1 LRVYRVMRSLRSL
14 GPWLIALSVACSS
27 PKPQPAPEPPPAA
40 PAAAPAPPDDSRPEI
55 VALGDSLTAGLGV
68 DPAEAYPAQLQRKI
82 DAAGLRFR
90 VVNAGVSGD
99 TSAQGLDRLEAVR
112 AEHPAVVI
120 VALGAN
126 DGLRGI
132 PVETT
137 RSNLAAIIRKLKQ
150 DGARVV
156 LAGMQMPPNYGPEYT
171 TSFRALF
178 ADLARA
184 ERVAYVPFLL
194 EGVAADRGLNQD
206 DGIHP
211 TARGYAIVAENVW
224 RVLQPMLAK

>member
-1 LRVYRVMRSLRSL
+1 MRSLRSL
-14 GPWLIALSVACSS
+14 GACLLALHVACST
-27 PKPQPAPEPPPAA
+27 PQPQPAPEA
-40 PAAAPAPPDDSRPEI
+40 PRASPAPAPPTDSRPAI

-68 DPAEAYPAQLQRKI
+68 DPAETYPAQLQRKI

-99 TSAQGLDRLEAVR
+99 TSAQGLDRLETVR

-137 RSNLAAIIRKLKQ
+137 RSKLAAIIEKLKG
-150 DGARVV
+150 DSVGVV
-156 LAGMQMPPNYGPEYT
+156 LAGMQMPPNYGPAYT
-171 TSFRALF
+171 TAFRALF
-178 ADLARA
+178 SDLARS

-194 EGVAADRGLNQD
+194 EGVAADRSLNQD

-211 TARGYAIVAENVW
+211 TARGYAVVAENVW